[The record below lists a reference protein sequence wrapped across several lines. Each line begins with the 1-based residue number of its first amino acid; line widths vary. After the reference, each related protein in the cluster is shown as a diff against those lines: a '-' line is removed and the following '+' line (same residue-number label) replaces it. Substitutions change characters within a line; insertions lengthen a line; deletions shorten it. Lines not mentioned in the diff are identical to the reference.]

1 MAGENFRGYWM
12 RKLFILFY
20 NLIEYLFFPMAL
32 LYATLLACY
41 FLIGVEFAT
50 VLLWIGVILLADLLL
65 IIIMHLCF
73 SDIDVDFEDDQ
84 Y

>member
-1 MAGENFRGYWM
+1 M
-12 RKLFILFY
+12 RKLFNLFY
-20 NLIEYLFFPMAL
+20 NLVEYLFFPMAL
-32 LYATLLACY
+32 LYVTLLACY
-41 FLIGVEFAT
+41 FLIGVEFTT

-73 SDIDVDFEDDQ
+73 KEIDVDFENDQ

>member
-1 MAGENFRGYWM
+1 
-12 RKLFILFY
+12 
-20 NLIEYLFFPMAL
+20 MAL
-32 LYATLLACY
+32 LYATLLVCY

-73 SDIDVDFEDDQ
+73 SDIDADFEDDQ